1 MNESDTGVSQKR
13 HNPQSMT
20 NLIRLIGLTLL
31 TGIVYIFLKIQGK
44 LRM

>member
-1 MNESDTGVSQKR
+1 MPRNTNNFG
-13 HNPQSMT
+13 

-31 TGIVYIFLKIQGK
+31 TGMIYVMLKIQGK